1 MRPLI
6 PRRCRPAP
14 TTAVARALLEGVLE
28 GQPGAHVVESD
39 RL

>member
-14 TTAVARALLEGVLE
+14 TTAVARALLDGVLQ
-28 GQPGAHVVESD
+28 GQPGASVVLSD
-39 RL
+39 EL